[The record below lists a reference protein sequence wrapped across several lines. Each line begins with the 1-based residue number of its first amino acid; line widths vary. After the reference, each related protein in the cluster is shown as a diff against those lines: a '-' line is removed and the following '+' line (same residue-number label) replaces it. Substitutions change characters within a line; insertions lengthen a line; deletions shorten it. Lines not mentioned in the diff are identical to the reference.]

1 MQEES
6 VSCRGIN
13 GSINLSKDKLTIIGV
28 GLGSAQPHDVKFND
42 VSSVIVERKSVVPF
56 TTMMVLTIIVL
67 MIAKYNLLWF
77 IINLYGAERFITP
90 TALVIAILCGISSVL
105 RLVFVNVTVRSR
117 RGPLTVRLVPSRP
130 AKRLARRFS
139 EVSAGS

>member
-1 MQEES
+1 MPDES

-28 GLGSAQPHDVKFND
+28 GLGSAQPHDVTFND

-56 TTMMVLTIIVL
+56 TTMMVLAIIVL
-67 MIAKYNLLWF
+67 VIAKYNLLWF

-105 RLVFVNVTVRSR
+105 RLMFVNVTVRSR
-117 RGPLTVRLVPSRP
+117 HGPFTVRLVPSRP

-139 EVSAGS
+139 EATARS